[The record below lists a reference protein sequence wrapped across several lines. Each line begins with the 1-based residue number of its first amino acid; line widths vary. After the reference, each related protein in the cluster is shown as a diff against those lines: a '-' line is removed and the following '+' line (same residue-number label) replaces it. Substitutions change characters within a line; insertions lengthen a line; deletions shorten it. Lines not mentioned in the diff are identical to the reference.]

1 MLLAMTVAAGSDISI
16 ITRQFHALADENRL
30 KIIDLLRAGERCV
43 CELTDALDV
52 GQSLLS
58 HHLRVL
64 KDAGLVTD
72 RRAGRWAYYALD
84 GEAFEQLQSFVGAM
98 PSTRLSLNVAKCCG

>member
-1 MLLAMTVAAGSDISI
+1 MATTAPPELET
-16 ITRQFHALADENRL
+16 ITRQFRALGDENRL
-30 KIIDLLRAGERCV
+30 RIIDLLRGGERCV

-58 HHLRVL
+58 FHLKAL

-72 RRAGRWAYYALD
+72 RRDGRWAYYTLNA
-84 GEAFEQLQSFVGAM
+84 EAFAQLEAFVGAL
-98 PSTRLSLNVAKCCG
+98 PSTKLAVNVARCCG

>member
-1 MLLAMTVAAGSDISI
+1 MLLVMTVATGTDIRV

-43 CELTDALDV
+43 CELTDALEV

-84 GEAFEQLQSFVGAM
+84 EEAFEQLQSFVGAM
-98 PSTRLSLNVAKCCG
+98 PSTRLSLNIAKCCG

>member
-1 MLLAMTVAAGSDISI
+1 MAVTAATDLST
-16 ITRQFHALADENRL
+16 ITRQFRALADENRL
-30 KIIDLLRAGERCV
+30 RIIDLLRSGERCV

-58 HHLRVL
+58 HHLKTL

-72 RRAGRWAYYALD
+72 RRDGRWAYYSL
-84 GEAFEQLQSFVGAM
+84 EADAFAQLESFVGAM
-98 PSTRLSLNVAKCCG
+98 PSTRLALNVARCCG

>member
-1 MLLAMTVAAGSDISI
+1 MTTAAAPHLTT
-16 ITRQFHALADENRL
+16 ITRQFRALGDEHRL
-30 KIIDLLRAGERCV
+30 RIIDLLRNGERCV

-58 HHLRVL
+58 FHLRTL

-72 RRAGRWAYYALD
+72 RRDGRWAYYTLD
-84 GEAFEQLQSFVGAM
+84 ADSFAQLEEFVGAL
-98 PSTRLSLNVAKCCG
+98 PSSKLSTNAARCCG

>member
-1 MLLAMTVAAGSDISI
+1 MSASTGADLSV

-30 KIIDLLRAGERCV
+30 KIIDLLRAGEQCV
-43 CELTDALDV
+43 CELTDALEV

-72 RRAGRWAYYALD
+72 RRDGRWAYYALD
-84 GEAFEQLQSFVGAM
+84 GGAFEQLQSFVGAM
-98 PSTRLSLNVAKCCG
+98 PSTRLSLNIAKCCS